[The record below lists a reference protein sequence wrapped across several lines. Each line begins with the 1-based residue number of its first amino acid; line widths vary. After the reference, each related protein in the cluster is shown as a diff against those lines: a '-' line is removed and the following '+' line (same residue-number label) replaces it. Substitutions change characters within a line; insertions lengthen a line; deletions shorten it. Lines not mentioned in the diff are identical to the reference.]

1 MIGKGIAPGILF
13 GLFLVIAGSPV
24 YASTIRFDGAP
35 PPGGTV
41 LPGTPYTEAGFTFT
55 SSLPGPTS
63 AIFDSASSVT
73 TNGTDVFGWCA
84 SDCGATQVI
93 TVTGRGLFSLS
104 QIDVGALT
112 VAAPGMSVN
121 LVGHF
126 ADGRSIVVTLP
137 VAQSW
142 VTHTLVG
149 FTNLSSLTITAVDPS
164 PAALRD
170 SAIDNL
176 VITDVVSRPTSLAFV
191 WLVALGCAASFLGL
205 SAAALAP
212 ALRPGHLAVSPS

>member
-1 MIGKGIAPGILF
+1 M
-13 GLFLVIAGSPV
+13 
-24 YASTIRFDGAP
+24 
-35 PPGGTV
+35 

-93 TVTGRGLFSLS
+93 TVSGRGRFSLS

-112 VAAPGMSVN
+112 VAAPGMFVN

-137 VAQSW
+137 VAQQW
-142 VTHTLVG
+142 ATHTLAG

-164 PAALRD
+164 PGALRD

-176 VITDVVSRPTSLAFV
+176 VITAATARPTSLALV
-191 WLVALGCAASFLGL
+191 WLAALGCAASLLGL
-205 SAAALAP
+205 SAAASGPASWREPLA
-212 ALRPGHLAVSPS
+212 ASHT